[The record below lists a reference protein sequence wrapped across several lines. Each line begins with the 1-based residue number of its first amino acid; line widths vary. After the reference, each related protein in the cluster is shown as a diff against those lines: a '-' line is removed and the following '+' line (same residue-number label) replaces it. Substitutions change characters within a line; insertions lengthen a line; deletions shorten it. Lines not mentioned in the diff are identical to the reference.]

1 MGTCKIMKTSSDN
14 KTMND
19 RRLNLVVVG
28 HVDHGKSTV
37 VGRLLADTGSF
48 SKEKLDEI
56 RLVCEQQSKRFE
68 YAFLL
73 DALQDERSQGI
84 TIDAARMYFNSK
96 KREYVIIDAPGHI
109 EFLKNMIT
117 GASYADAAVLV
128 VDAREGIQENSKRH
142 AYMLSMLGV
151 KSLIVLIN
159 KMDLVEYRE
168 ERFNEIRSTLESF
181 LSGLSLTPDHC
192 IPVSGIEG
200 VGIVQKS
207 DLLPWWH
214 GPTLLDALDAL
225 EVPFRHAP
233 LPFRM
238 YVQDVYRFTESND
251 TRRIIAGSIL
261 SGVLTSDSEI
271 IFYPSGK
278 KSSIHRLESSGTI
291 EHTSQSAG
299 EATGFTL
306 TQQLYVHRGELV
318 CRTDEPPP
326 CIAKRIRVSLFWL
339 GEVALREGEI
349 YTIRIGTMKVKATI
363 ESLVKVVDASSLEK
377 WDGEKEVTKNM
388 VADAILNLDQ
398 AIAFDVSTDTL
409 LTNRFVIFADYRIS
423 GGGIIR
429 ESLTDPQTTTRISAI
444 ERNKKWQYT
453 NISTNERA
461 ARFKQN
467 PTLILITGEPDTG
480 RTSLART
487 LERELFE
494 KGRLVYYLGI
504 GNMLYGLGADLGR
517 EQVNSDEHIRRLS
530 EVANILLDTGL
541 ILIVTASEIGKEQ
554 TEKIKVLTAD
564 YDFVKVWIGTS
575 EDDSSIDLNIKPDHD
590 MDTTVKKICGLM
602 F

>member
-1 MGTCKIMKTSSDN
+1 MGIC
-14 KTMND
+14 KTMNTSND
-19 RRLNLVVVG
+19 NTMNDGRLNLVVVG
-28 HVDHGKSTV
+28 HVDHGKSTII
-37 VGRLLADTGSF
+37 GRLLADTGSF

-56 RLVCEQQSKRFE
+56 RLVCERQSKRFE

-73 DALQDERSQGI
+73 DTLQDERSQGI
-84 TIDAARMYFNSK
+84 TIDVARIYFNSK
-96 KREYVIIDAPGHI
+96 KRKFVIIDAPGHI

-128 VDAREGIQENSKRH
+128 VDAKEGIQENSKRH

-151 KSLIVLIN
+151 KTLIVLIN
-159 KMDLVEYRE
+159 KMDVVEYQE
-168 ERFNEIRSTLESF
+168 ERFNEIRSTLKSF
-181 LSGLSLTPDHC
+181 LSEISLTLHHC
-192 IPVSGIEG
+192 IPISGIEG
-200 VGIVQKS
+200 EGIVQKS
-207 DLLPWWH
+207 DRLPWWD
-214 GPTLLDALDAL
+214 GPTLLDALNAI
-225 EVPFRHAP
+225 EVSSKHRE

-238 YVQDVYRFTESND
+238 YVQDIYRFTASDD
-251 TRRIIAGSIL
+251 TRRIIAGSIH
-261 SGVLTSDSEI
+261 SGTLTSDSEI

-278 KSSIHRLESSGTI
+278 KSSIARLESFGAT
-291 EHTSQSAG
+291 ERTSQSAG

-306 TQQLYVHRGELV
+306 TQQLYIHRGELA

-326 CIAKRIRVSLFWL
+326 QIAKRIQVSLFWL
-339 GEVALREGEI
+339 GDVALKEGKI
-349 YTIRIGTMKVKATI
+349 YTVRIGTAKVKATI
-363 ESLVKVVDASSLEK
+363 ESLVKVVDASSLEQ
-377 WDGEKEVTKNM
+377 WDGEKEVTKNR

-398 AIAFDVSTDTL
+398 AIAFDVSTDNL
-409 LTNRFVIFADYRIS
+409 QTNRFVIFADYRIS

-429 ESLTDPQTTTRISAI
+429 EGLTDSQTITRKSAI
-444 ERNKKWQYT
+444 KRNKKWKHT
-453 NISTNERA
+453 EISTSERA
-461 ARFKQN
+461 ARFKQK
-467 PTLILITGEPDTG
+467 PTLILITGEPNTD
-480 RTSLART
+480 RTSLAKT

-517 EQVNSDEHIRRLS
+517 ELVDSDEHIRRLS

-564 YDFVKVWIGTS
+564 HDFIKVWIGAS
-575 EDDSSIDLNIKPDHD
+575 EVDSSIDLNIKSDHE
-590 MDTTVKKICGLM
+590 MGTTVKKICGLM